1 MQKEKHENRV
11 MSQHKHAQLL
21 TKDEEKKKEK
31 QQYKQLMK
39 FSLTQDQISNF
50 SKLLELIPLETQLAG
65 EYLPSKSQ
73 NIAES
78 IDDNIIIGNCNDS
91 NQNEAKTEE
100 DNTKDSNKTTEENL
114 NSWLDS
120 LL

>member
-1 MQKEKHENRV
+1 

-31 QQYKQLMK
+31 QQYKQSQK
-39 FSLTQDQISNF
+39 FSLTSDQINNF
-50 SKLLELIPLETQLAG
+50 SKLLELIPLETQLSG

-73 NIAES
+73 NKAETK
-78 IDDNIIIGNCNDS
+78 DDNIKICICDDP
-91 NQNEAKTEE
+91 NQNKSKTEE
-100 DNTKDSNKTTEENL
+100 DNIKDSNKTTEENL